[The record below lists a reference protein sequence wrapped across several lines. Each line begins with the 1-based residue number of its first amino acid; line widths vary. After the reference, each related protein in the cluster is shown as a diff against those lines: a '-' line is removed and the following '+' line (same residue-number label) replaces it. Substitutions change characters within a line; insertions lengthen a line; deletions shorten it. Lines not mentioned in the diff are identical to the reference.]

1 MACVSCAECLW
12 RGCEF
17 IGTRPAERM
26 QRSRCQLNWM
36 WTNVMMLNLL
46 EASYDDTAQAKKQ
59 IVRMPPEDI
68 VILTRLPDEDYTL
81 L

>member
-1 MACVSCAECLW
+1 
-12 RGCEF
+12 
-17 IGTRPAERM
+17 
-26 QRSRCQLNWM
+26 M

-59 IVRMPPEDI
+59 IVGMPPEDI